1 MCGRDAV
8 DGPGIGEE
16 KASKARYCSVE
27 DCSVGLGEL
36 AEEVSKPMEPKL
48 ESDSEVDVECAE
60 RSARVGVGTAA
71 TGKRQDEMD
80 CVTFGESSP
89 ERMPSIL

>member
-1 MCGRDAV
+1 M
-8 DGPGIGEE
+8 
-16 KASKARYCSVE
+16 
-27 DCSVGLGEL
+27 
-36 AEEVSKPMEPKL
+36 